1 MNSKLPI
8 QDFIQIDTF
17 SDADNRSR
25 DGSVNLTLRRL
36 FVIYNTCRILLAIAL
51 LSLLIIPN
59 SAELISQFDRTM
71 FVAGSSLLLL
81 SALILLGSTGR
92 WLYSS
97 QTHIFGLILFDVT
110 LIAMIV
116 GAAGGILS
124 GFSVLYLITVFAAAT
139 MIRDRALATVIAAI
153 AVLAVLMDTA
163 WMVGRNEATINMLLS
178 AGILGSLLFALSLLV
193 QVMTSR
199 LAEAEAD
206 AVNAKATVEALQR
219 LNEQIIIHM
228 ETGILLADHTGSAI
242 CINDAARTLLG
253 LAEGERVHLLNISA
267 DLANQYQEW
276 CETSTDLPEPF
287 RIAEEGPTMVASFVA
302 LSKAANQSNLI
313 FIEDYTPVTQFAQS
327 LKLNSLS
334 KLTASIAHEIR
345 NPLGAIS
352 HAAQLL
358 TESNTVDAADGILC
372 DILVSNSRR
381 VSDIIDNV
389 SEVSRRQAPKPTDI
403 LLSSWL
409 PAYVEEYRSLQQ
421 QPYDIAISDLE
432 ATDLAIS
439 VDSEH
444 LKRILSNLFDNA
456 LRYSIEDGDCSRIRL
471 DTSIEK
477 LNGHVH
483 LDIVDFGLGV
493 TEYNL
498 ARLFEPFFTTS
509 KHGSGLGLYL
519 CKELCEINGAR
530 LTYRRTKTG
539 ESAFRITFDR
549 VSTPL

>member
-59 SAELISQFDRTM
+59 SAELISQFDHTM

-81 SALILLGSTGR
+81 SALILLGGTGR

-97 QTHIFGLILFDVT
+97 QTHIFGLILFDIT

-163 WMVGRNEATINMLLS
+163 WMVSRSEATINMLLS
-178 AGILGSLLFALSLLV
+178 AGLLGSLLFALSLLV

-242 CINDAARTLLG
+242 CINDAAQTLLG

-456 LRYSIEDGDCSRIRL
+456 LRNSIEDGDCSRIRL

-483 LDIVDFGLGV
+483 VDIVDFGLGV

-498 ARLFEPFFTTS
+498 TRLFEPFFTTS

-530 LTYRRTKTG
+530 LTYRRTKIG
-539 ESAFRITFDR
+539 ESAFRITFNR

>member
-81 SALILLGSTGR
+81 SALILLGGTGR

-97 QTHIFGLILFDVT
+97 QTHIFCLILFDIT

-163 WMVGRNEATINMLLS
+163 WMVSRSEATINMLLS
-178 AGILGSLLFALSLLV
+178 AGLLGSLLFALSLLV

-242 CINDAARTLLG
+242 CINEAAQTLLG

-334 KLTASIAHEIR
+334 KLTASIAHEIL

-352 HAAQLL
+352 HAA
-358 TESNTVDAADGILC
+358 
-372 DILVSNSRR
+372 
-381 VSDIIDNV
+381 
-389 SEVSRRQAPKPTDI
+389 
-403 LLSSWL
+403 
-409 PAYVEEYRSLQQ
+409 
-421 QPYDIAISDLE
+421 
-432 ATDLAIS
+432 
-439 VDSEH
+439 
-444 LKRILSNLFDNA
+444 
-456 LRYSIEDGDCSRIRL
+456 
-471 DTSIEK
+471 
-477 LNGHVH
+477 
-483 LDIVDFGLGV
+483 
-493 TEYNL
+493 
-498 ARLFEPFFTTS
+498 
-509 KHGSGLGLYL
+509 
-519 CKELCEINGAR
+519 
-530 LTYRRTKTG
+530 
-539 ESAFRITFDR
+539 
-549 VSTPL
+549 

>member
-81 SALILLGSTGR
+81 SALILLGGTGR

-97 QTHIFGLILFDVT
+97 QTHIFGLILFDIT

-242 CINDAARTLLG
+242 CINDAAQTLLG

>member
-8 QDFIQIDTF
+8 QEFIQINTF
-17 SDADNRSR
+17 TGADNRSR
-25 DGSVNLTLRRL
+25 DGLVDSAMRRL
-36 FVIYNTCRILLAIAL
+36 FAIYNACRLLLAIAL

-59 SAELISQFDRTM
+59 SSELISQIDRTV
-71 FVAGSSLLLL
+71 FVAGSSILLL
-81 SALILLGSTGR
+81 SALIIAGR
-92 WLYSS
+92 IGRRVYAS
-97 QTHIFGLILFDVT
+97 QTHIFGLILFDITV
-110 LIAMIV
+110 IAMIV
-116 GAAGGILS
+116 GATGGIIS
-124 GFSVLYLITVFAAAT
+124 GFSVLYLINVFAAAA
-139 MIRDRALATVIAAI
+139 MIRERTLATVIAAI

-163 WMVGRNEATINMLLS
+163 WMVSRSEATVNMLLS
-178 AGILGSLLFALSLLV
+178 AGLLGSLLFALSLLV

-206 AVNAKATVEALQR
+206 AFNAKATVEALQR

-228 ETGILLADHTGSAI
+228 ETGILLSDNAGTAI
-242 CINDAARTLLG
+242 CINDAAQTLLG
-253 LAEGERVHLLNISA
+253 LAEGERIHLLNISA

-302 LSKAANQSNLI
+302 LSETANQSNLI

-358 TESNTVDAADGILC
+358 TESSTVDAADGILC

-389 SEVSRRQAPKPTDI
+389 SEVSRRQAPKPKDI

-409 PAYVEEYRSLQQ
+409 PTYVEEYRSLQQ
-421 QPYDIAISDLE
+421 QRCDIVISDLE
-432 ATDLAIS
+432 ATDIAIS
-439 VDSEH
+439 IDTEH
-444 LKRILSNLFDNA
+444 LKRTLSNLLDNA
-456 LRYSIEDGDCSRIRL
+456 LRHSIEDGDCSRIRL
-471 DTSIEK
+471 DTSLDK
-477 LNGHVH
+477 LGNHVH

-493 TEYNL
+493 AEYNL
-498 ARLFEPFFTTS
+498 TRLFEPFFTTS

-530 LTYRRTKTG
+530 LTYRRTQVG

-549 VSTPL
+549 VSTLL

>member
-36 FVIYNTCRILLAIAL
+36 FVIYNTYRILLAIAL

-242 CINDAARTLLG
+242 CINDAAQTLLG

>member
-81 SALILLGSTGR
+81 SALILLGGTGR

-97 QTHIFGLILFDVT
+97 QTHIFGLILFDIT

-163 WMVGRNEATINMLLS
+163 WMVSRSEATINMLLS
-178 AGILGSLLFALSLLV
+178 AGLLGSLLFALSLLV

-242 CINDAARTLLG
+242 CINEAAQTLLG

-477 LNGHVH
+477 LTGHVH

-530 LTYRRTKTG
+530 LTYRRTKIG

>member
-1 MNSKLPI
+1 
-8 QDFIQIDTF
+8 
-17 SDADNRSR
+17 
-25 DGSVNLTLRRL
+25 VNLTLRRL

-81 SALILLGSTGR
+81 SALILLGGTGR

-97 QTHIFGLILFDVT
+97 QTHIFGLILFDIT

-163 WMVGRNEATINMLLS
+163 WMVSRSEATINMLLS
-178 AGILGSLLFALSLLV
+178 AGLLGSLLFALSLLV

-242 CINDAARTLLG
+242 CINEAAQTLLG

-403 LLSSWL
+403 LLSTWL

-421 QPYDIAISDLE
+421 QRCDIVIPDLE
-432 ATDLAIS
+432 ATDLTIS

-530 LTYRRTKTG
+530 LNYRRTKIG

>member
-242 CINDAARTLLG
+242 CINDAAQTLLG

-498 ARLFEPFFTTS
+498 TRLFEPFFTTS

-539 ESAFRITFDR
+539 ESAFRITFNR

>member
-242 CINDAARTLLG
+242 CINDAAQTLLG

-539 ESAFRITFDR
+539 ESAFRITFNR

>member
-81 SALILLGSTGR
+81 SALILLGGTGR

-97 QTHIFGLILFDVT
+97 QTHIFGLILFDIT

-163 WMVGRNEATINMLLS
+163 WMVSRSEATINMLLS
-178 AGILGSLLFALSLLV
+178 AGLLGSLLFALSLLV

-276 CETSTDLPEPF
+276 CETSTDIPEPF

-530 LTYRRTKTG
+530 LTYRRTKIG

>member
-81 SALILLGSTGR
+81 SALILLGGTGR

-97 QTHIFGLILFDVT
+97 QTHIFGLILFDIT

-163 WMVGRNEATINMLLS
+163 WMVSRSEATINMLFS
-178 AGILGSLLFALSLLV
+178 AGLLGSLLFALSLLV

-199 LAEAEAD
+199 LAKAEAD
-206 AVNAKATVEALQR
+206 AVNARATVEALQR

-242 CINDAARTLLG
+242 CINDAAQTLLG

>member
-81 SALILLGSTGR
+81 SALILLGGTGR

-97 QTHIFGLILFDVT
+97 QTHIFGLILFDIT

-163 WMVGRNEATINMLLS
+163 WMVSRSEATINMLLS
-178 AGILGSLLFALSLLV
+178 AGLLGSLLFALSLLV

-242 CINDAARTLLG
+242 CINEAAQTLLG

-403 LLSSWL
+403 LLSRWL

-421 QPYDIAISDLE
+421 QRCDIVISDLE
-432 ATDLAIS
+432 ASDLTIS

-477 LNGHVH
+477 PTGHVH

-530 LTYRRTKTG
+530 LTYRRTKIG
-539 ESAFRITFDR
+539 ESAFRITFVR

>member
-81 SALILLGSTGR
+81 SALILLGGTGR

-97 QTHIFGLILFDVT
+97 QTHIFGLILFDIT

-163 WMVGRNEATINMLLS
+163 WMVSRSEATINMLLS
-178 AGILGSLLFALSLLV
+178 AGLLGSLLFALSLLV

-199 LAEAEAD
+199 LAKAEAD

-242 CINDAARTLLG
+242 CINDAAQTLLG

>member
-1 MNSKLPI
+1 
-8 QDFIQIDTF
+8 
-17 SDADNRSR
+17 
-25 DGSVNLTLRRL
+25 
-36 FVIYNTCRILLAIAL
+36 
-51 LSLLIIPN
+51 
-59 SAELISQFDRTM
+59 
-71 FVAGSSLLLL
+71 
-81 SALILLGSTGR
+81 
-92 WLYSS
+92 
-97 QTHIFGLILFDVT
+97 
-110 LIAMIV
+110 
-116 GAAGGILS
+116 
-124 GFSVLYLITVFAAAT
+124 
-139 MIRDRALATVIAAI
+139 
-153 AVLAVLMDTA
+153 
-163 WMVGRNEATINMLLS
+163 
-178 AGILGSLLFALSLLV
+178 
-193 QVMTSR
+193 
-199 LAEAEAD
+199 
-206 AVNAKATVEALQR
+206 
-219 LNEQIIIHM
+219 
-228 ETGILLADHTGSAI
+228 
-242 CINDAARTLLG
+242 
-253 LAEGERVHLLNISA
+253 
-267 DLANQYQEW
+267 
-276 CETSTDLPEPF
+276 
-287 RIAEEGPTMVASFVA
+287 MVASFVA

-549 VSTPL
+549 VSTPQ

>member
-81 SALILLGSTGR
+81 SALILLGGTGR

-97 QTHIFGLILFDVT
+97 QTHIFGLILFDIT

-163 WMVGRNEATINMLLS
+163 WMVSRSEATINMLLS
-178 AGILGSLLFALSLLV
+178 AGLLGSLLFALSLLV

-242 CINDAARTLLG
+242 CINEAAQTLLG

-403 LLSSWL
+403 LLSRWL

-421 QPYDIAISDLE
+421 QRCDIVISDLE
-432 ATDLAIS
+432 ASDLTIS

-498 ARLFEPFFTTS
+498 TRLFEPFFTTS

-530 LTYRRTKTG
+530 LTYRRTKIG

>member
-59 SAELISQFDRTM
+59 SAELISQFDHTM

-81 SALILLGSTGR
+81 SALILLGGTER

-97 QTHIFGLILFDVT
+97 QTHIFGLILFDIT

-163 WMVGRNEATINMLLS
+163 WMVSRSEATINMLLS
-178 AGILGSLLFALSLLV
+178 AGLLGSLLFALSLLV

-242 CINDAARTLLG
+242 CINEAAQTLLG

-403 LLSSWL
+403 LLSRWL

-421 QPYDIAISDLE
+421 QRCDIVISDLE
-432 ATDLAIS
+432 ASDLNIS

-477 LNGHVH
+477 PTGHVH

-530 LTYRRTKTG
+530 LTYRRTPAG
-539 ESAFRITFDR
+539 ESAFRITFDQ
-549 VSTPL
+549 VSSLS

>member
-81 SALILLGSTGR
+81 SALILLGGTGR

-97 QTHIFGLILFDVT
+97 QTHIFGLILFDIT

-163 WMVGRNEATINMLLS
+163 WMVSRSEATINMLFS
-178 AGILGSLLFALSLLV
+178 AGLLGSLLFALSLLV

-242 CINDAARTLLG
+242 CINDAAQTLLG

-403 LLSSWL
+403 LLSTWL

-421 QPYDIAISDLE
+421 QRCDIVIPDLE
-432 ATDLAIS
+432 ATDLTIS

-477 LNGHVH
+477 PTGHVH

>member
-1 MNSKLPI
+1 
-8 QDFIQIDTF
+8 
-17 SDADNRSR
+17 
-25 DGSVNLTLRRL
+25 VNLTLRRL

-81 SALILLGSTGR
+81 SALILLGGTGR

-97 QTHIFGLILFDVT
+97 QTHIFGLILFDIT

-163 WMVGRNEATINMLLS
+163 WMVSRSEATINMLLS
-178 AGILGSLLFALSLLV
+178 AGLLGSLLFALSLLV

-242 CINDAARTLLG
+242 CINEAAQTLLG

-403 LLSSWL
+403 LLSRWL

-421 QPYDIAISDLE
+421 QRCDIVISDLE
-432 ATDLAIS
+432 ASDLTIS

-477 LNGHVH
+477 PTGHVH

-530 LTYRRTKTG
+530 LTYRRTKIG

>member
-242 CINDAARTLLG
+242 CINDAAQTLLG